1 MFDIMI
7 NSQNKILGIVTEEP
21 SSQLKRQNMYYVEM
35 SLLEGFFED
44 YIDLENYIRHV
55 FDARYTNLTMN
66 L

>member
-7 NSQNKILGIVTEEP
+7 NSQNKILEIVTEEP
-21 SSQLKRQNMYYVEM
+21 PSQLKRQNMYYVEM

-55 FDARYTNLTMN
+55 LDATYTNLTMN